1 MYLQESVERVQG
13 LLRMATQQH
22 DDVHHSQTQQQNSR
36 RPHVI
41 DFQQSGRPSVL
52 SPSNTM
58 PKSPLPAG
66 GNTTDEKE
74 KTKKAEGVQQKQ
86 SELESGRVEED
97 RILQESSKQR
107 VSVTDRYGFCICAS
121 CVVFLV

>member
-1 MYLQESVERVQG
+1 MERVQG

-22 DDVHHSQTQQQNSR
+22 DDVHQSQTQQQNSR

-41 DFQQSGRPSVL
+41 DFQQSGRSSVL

-58 PKSPLPAG
+58 PKSPLPPG
-66 GNTTDEKE
+66 GNATDEKE
-74 KTKKAEGVQQKQ
+74 KTKKAEEVQRKP
-86 SELESGRVEED
+86 LEVVDFGREEED
-97 RILQESSKQR
+97 RMLQESSKQR

-121 CVVFLV
+121 CLIFLV

>member
-1 MYLQESVERVQG
+1 MDLQESVERVQG

-22 DDVHHSQTQQQNSR
+22 DDVDRSQTQQQSSR

-41 DFQQSGRPSVL
+41 DFQQSGRSSVL

-58 PKSPLPAG
+58 PKSPLPSG
-66 GNTTDEKE
+66 GITTDEKE
-74 KTKKAEGVQQKQ
+74 KTKKAEEIQQKQ
-86 SELESGRVEED
+86 SELSCAREEED
-97 RILQESSKQR
+97 RMLQESSKQR

-121 CVVFLV
+121 CLIFLV